1 MEQLFI
7 ALKSKIYESLSL
19 SRMSDDKTS
28 RGYSLPHPENI
39 AVQDVVRIRT
49 TIEKIDEDIT
59 EREDEHNQLKNNF
72 KRFRFETFLNFWE

>member
-1 MEQLFI
+1 
-7 ALKSKIYESLSL
+7 
-19 SRMSDDKTS
+19 MSDDKTS

-72 KRFRFETFLNFWE
+72 KRFRFETFLTFWE

>member
-1 MEQLFI
+1 MTVDQT
-7 ALKSKIYESLSL
+7 K
-19 SRMSDDKTS
+19 
-28 RGYSLPHPENI
+28 RGYPLPHPENI

>member
-1 MEQLFI
+1 
-7 ALKSKIYESLSL
+7 
-19 SRMSDDKTS
+19 MSDDKTS

-39 AVQDVVRIRT
+39 AVEDVVRIRRA
-49 TIEKIDEDIT
+49 IEKIDEDIT

>member
-1 MEQLFI
+1 MPNDQT
-7 ALKSKIYESLSL
+7 K
-19 SRMSDDKTS
+19 
-28 RGYSLPHPENI
+28 RGYPLPHPENI